1 MCSLLPNQ
9 PKVIP
14 SNCCLCCRQ
23 TVHSYSS
30 PIHFLQFS
38 FSSQDMWLNR
48 ERRGKFVIDTI
59 YVINS
64 LRSVIKIY
72 EACNK
77 YYNYIVA
84 INSTGAKKN
93 PKVRAISLI
102 CISAFPFAN
111 AYKKSF
117 IPFQFGDVV
126 YIGRKAPASLRVF
139 DCEPPKLNSWGVSL
153 VDLILFMCS

>member
-14 SNCCLCCRQ
+14 SNCCLCFRQ

-84 INSTGAKKN
+84 INSTGAKKTQRYA
-93 PKVRAISLI
+93 PFRLFVSVLSLLPTRTR
-102 CISAFPFAN
+102 SL
-111 AYKKSF
+111 SF
-117 IPFQFGDVV
+117 L
-126 YIGRKAPASLRVF
+126 S
-139 DCEPPKLNSWGVSL
+139 NSETS
-153 VDLILFMCS
+153 CT